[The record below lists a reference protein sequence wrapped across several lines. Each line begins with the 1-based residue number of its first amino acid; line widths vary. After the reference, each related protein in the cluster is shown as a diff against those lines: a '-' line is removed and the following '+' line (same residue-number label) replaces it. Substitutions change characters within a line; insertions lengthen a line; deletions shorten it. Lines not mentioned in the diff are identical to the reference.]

1 MLDNYEKYQKV
12 WVNQLKGIQNARD
25 RINIKGLNPNY
36 KMNSEQAFTDI
47 TLQDRD
53 DYYLLEKKNITEVL
67 GNAFGPVSSYLNW

>member
-36 KMNSEQAFTDI
+36 KMNSEQA
-47 TLQDRD
+47 
-53 DYYLLEKKNITEVL
+53 
-67 GNAFGPVSSYLNW
+67 